1 MIAQNQLS
9 QYEFLQID
17 EEPYFLAHFQD
28 GRVVSRGISQVMLGH
43 KINTPGS
50 PGQDGVFVEWQWDGN
65 TLVVRNDVSGMYPCY
80 YATWDNTVAISPSIP
95 RLLLLGAPSEL
106 DGAALAVFFR
116 LGNFVGEDTPFRAIR
131 ALPPNAVL
139 EWKDKRLSVRGQRS
153 IGVEAKISRSAAID
167 GYVSCFRDAVR
178 RRIPE
183 GTAAVTL
190 SGGRDSRHILL
201 ELCEAGHPPALG
213 VTVGE
218 YLYNHSN
225 EAEIAAQLARLVGVS
240 HVIVSQTESP
250 FLLELKKNVLTN
262 FCSDEHAWFFSV
274 ADYLRGK
281 VEVVYD
287 GLGGSL
293 FCDGFALT
301 EDRLNLCRAGKLR
314 ALGEDLLGADATM
327 CFLDA
332 EVRRQWSRELAVER
346 LLEELEQHG
355 SAPNPVSSFYYW
367 NRSRREVALSPYRLL
382 RGFNVVVSPF
392 CDYGVYQHL
401 ASLPAAMVLDHTF
414 HNDTISKA
422 FPAAGAIPYAYK
434 PKFRENDGKEL
445 VQLSHELLRYC
456 YRQWQSSLVSFSY
469 VVPRAMRCL
478 IDRAYASTMLWLA
491 PPAIYLL
498 QLESVIRRAKRV
510 SVAP

>member
-1 MIAQNQLS
+1 MLTQHQLT
-9 QYEFLQID
+9 QCELLQID
-17 EEPYFLAHFQD
+17 EEPYCLARVQD
-28 GRVVSRGISQVMLGH
+28 GRSVCLGLSRAMLGH

-50 PGQDGVFVEWQWDGN
+50 PGQDGVFVEWEWDGK

-80 YATWDNTVAISPSIP
+80 YALWDNTIAVSPSIP
-95 RLLLLGAPSEL
+95 RLLLLGAPADL
-106 DGAALAVFFR
+106 DAAALAVFFR
-116 LGNFVGEDTPFRAIR
+116 LGNFVGEDTPFQAIR
-131 ALPPNAVL
+131 ALPPNAAL
-139 EWKDKRLSVRGQRS
+139 EWKDNRLSVRGQRS
-153 IGVEAKISRSAAID
+153 IGVEARISRSAAID
-167 GYVSCFRDAVR
+167 GYVSFFRDAVR

-183 GTAAVTL
+183 GKAAVTL

-201 ELCEAGHPPALG
+201 ELCEAGHPPAVC

-225 EAEIAAQLARLVGVS
+225 EAEIAAQLASLVGVP

-274 ADYLRGK
+274 ADYLRDK

-301 EDRLNLCRAGKLR
+301 EERLHLCRTGKWR
-314 ALGEDLLGADATM
+314 ALGEDLLGSDVTM
-327 CFLDA
+327 RFLNED
-332 EVRRQWSRELAVER
+332 VRRQWSRELAVKR

-367 NRSRREVALSPYRLL
+367 NRSRREVSLSPYRLL
-382 RGFNVVVSPF
+382 RGFDVVLSPF

-401 ASLPAAMVLDHTF
+401 ASLPATMVLDHTF
-414 HNDTISKA
+414 HNDTITRA

-434 PKFRENDGKEL
+434 PKFRENDDKEL
-445 VQLSHELLRYC
+445 VRLSHEFLRYC
-456 YRQWQSSLVSFSY
+456 YRQWRSSLVSFSY
-469 VVPRAMRCL
+469 MVPRAVRCL
-478 IDRAYASTMLWLA
+478 IDRTYASAMLWLA

-498 QLESVIRRAKRV
+498 QLEAVIRRAKRV
-510 SVAP
+510 SHVS